1 MFFIAFYGLIIGR
14 DMIKSIVLCAL
25 MQASVV
31 LFFLAIGFRSGISPP
46 IGDYFAELEYVA
58 DPLPQALM
66 ITAIVIGVAVTTINI
81 TMLMSV
87 FRAYRTIDWDVAQQ
101 KSLEHME

>member
-1 MFFIAFYGLIIGR
+1 MA
-14 DMIKSIVLCAL
+14 V

-31 LFFLAIGFRSGISPP
+31 LFFLSIGFRNNISPP
-46 IGDYFAELEYVA
+46 IGAYFEDLQYVA

-81 TMLMSV
+81 TMLMSM
-87 FRAYRTIDWDVAQQ
+87 FRTYKTTDWDTAEE
-101 KSLEHME
+101 KSLEDVD

>member
-1 MFFIAFYGLIIGR
+1 
-14 DMIKSIVLCAL
+14 MIKAIVLMAF

-31 LFFLAIGFRSGISPP
+31 LFFLTFGFRSGIAPP
-46 IGDYFAELEYVA
+46 IGAYFTDLEYVA

-87 FRAYRTIDWDVAQQ
+87 FRVYKTIDWDVAQQ
-101 KSLEHME
+101 KSMEHME